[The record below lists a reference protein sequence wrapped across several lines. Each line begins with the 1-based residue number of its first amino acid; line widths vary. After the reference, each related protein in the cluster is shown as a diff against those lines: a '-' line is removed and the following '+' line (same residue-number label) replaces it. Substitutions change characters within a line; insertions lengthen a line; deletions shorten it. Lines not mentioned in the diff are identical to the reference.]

1 MNSDQ
6 LSKSIRSLIE
16 AAADA
21 GKALS
26 ARSGLSIEY
35 AHIQDALMEVMELDS
50 AEELLDRELSAAG
63 IVAILEN
70 YDFHRLFPKQI
81 AVIHFED
88 SIIPDRTSRKL
99 IEVTVRAN
107 GEVWR
112 IHQNDADPRPSNPH
126 GHNLESGLKLHLG
139 TGELFQG
146 TRNTG
151 EKVRRK
157 HLEAI
162 RAKLSKYALPPLAL

>member
-1 MNSDQ
+1 MNSDR
-6 LSKSIRSLIE
+6 LSESIRSLIE
-16 AAADA
+16 ATADA

-26 ARSGLSIEY
+26 AKSGLPLEY
-35 AHIQDALMEVMELDS
+35 AHIQDALVEVMELDS
-50 AEELLDRELSAAG
+50 PEELLDKELSAVA
-63 IVAILEN
+63 IAAILEN

>member
-6 LSKSIRSLIE
+6 LSESIRLLVE

-21 GKALS
+21 AKALS
-26 ARSGLSIEY
+26 AKSGLPLEC
-35 AHIQDALMEVMELDS
+35 AHIQDALVEAMELDS
-50 AEELLDRELSAAG
+50 PEELLEKELSADA
-63 IVAILEN
+63 ITAILEN
-70 YDFHRLFPKQI
+70 YDFHRLFPKLI
-81 AVIHFED
+81 AVIHLQH

-126 GHNLESGLKLHLG
+126 SHNLESGLKLHLG

-146 TRNTG
+146 RRNTG
-151 EKVRRK
+151 QKVPRK

-162 RAKLSKYALPPLAL
+162 KARLSKHALPPLAL